1 MEVKFSLKSKETIR
15 DLGSP
20 EGNQI
25 CSWKLRGAGK
35 MEVCK
40 EQMGLRAPEPQ
51 LLRRLSQEFTASS
64 GYTVKQT
71 PTRLRSGEELV
82 GWLRG

>member
-20 EGNQI
+20 EGTQI

-35 MEVCK
+35 MEVRK

-64 GYTVKQT
+64 GYTVKPQ
-71 PTRLRSGEELV
+71 LY
-82 GWLRG
+82 